1 MDLQEFARIE
11 QTFREFH
18 SDFAPAFGRK
28 QWRERSRDYLQAL
41 LVQSAERGNAEN
53 LAEAVAGASPRVLQ
67 RFLTEARWDAQAV
80 TRRLQQALAPRLA
93 HPDAVW
99 AVDESSFPKQGK
111 KSVGVAR
118 QYCAAL
124 GKRANCQ
131 VGVFL
136 AYVSPR
142 GRALVDKGLYLPRE
156 WTDDPS
162 RCAAAGVPEAQRSYR
177 SKTEIALALL
187 QRAQAWGYLRAA
199 WVTGDDAYGQVPQF
213 RDALAAMGLRYVLEV
228 PGHLT
233 VWPLA
238 PTWEQPPYAGFGRPP
253 KARWKMAER
262 QTVAERAASL
272 PKEAWQEITVAEGAQ
287 GPRTYRFAFEWVRAT
302 RDRKPGEE
310 LWLIHKQNLDGTE
323 PRAFFS
329 NAPADTPVE
338 TLARVAMSRWP
349 IETEFEAEKSQ
360 VALDEYEVRNWAGW
374 HHHITMCLLAS
385 AFLLRLQQ
393 EWGEKD
399 APHHA
404 TSGLPDRLRAA
415 AAATVDERRAAGVA
429 GGDPASE

>member
-53 LAEAVAGASPRVLQ
+53 LAEAIAGASPRVLQ
-67 RFLTEARWDAQAV
+67 RFLTEARWDDQAV

-118 QYCAAL
+118 QYCGAL

-162 RCAAAGVPEAQRSYR
+162 RGAAAGVPQAQRSYR

-238 PTWEQPPYAGFGRPP
+238 PTWEQPPYGGFGRPP

-349 IETEFEAEKSQ
+349 IETEFEDEKSQ